1 MPIEG
6 DLRSLNLSSVLQ
18 LVAQEN
24 LSGVL
29 RLKKRGEIADIGVQ
43 EGLVTGAF
51 YERGERSER
60 LESYL
65 VKSGIIGKNVFELV
79 EEIHNETKRPIMNII
94 IEDHYLSVE
103 EVERIIMF
111 KIQEVFDEL
120 FTWEEGEFK
129 FEQGSVVYPKSMI
142 KIRMNTNKLI
152 IEAARRFDEWPRIK
166 KAIASGDIVYKK
178 VDRPELKLKPAE
190 DEERILTLLDGRRNV
205 DELIEISGLGRFRT
219 YSCMY
224 HLLSS
229 GQIEIAYAKP
239 TVKKMK
245 RERKAISLKFMAVP
259 LSIAVLV
266 GGLLVEFLIG
276 NYVHQKNIFKI
287 MLINESGEIK
297 SYEPYRQIFFYQHN
311 RLPSEIEIREIFL
324 SKIKIRY

>member
-18 LVAQEN
+18 LVGQERLN
-24 LSGVL
+24 GVL
-29 RLKKRGEIADIGVQ
+29 RMKKRGEIADIGFQ

-51 YERGERSER
+51 YERGDKAER
-60 LESYL
+60 LETYL

-79 EEIHNETKRPIMNII
+79 QEIHNETKRPIMNII

-129 FEQGSVVYPKSMI
+129 FEQSSVIYPKSMI
-142 KIRMNTNKLI
+142 KIRMNTSSLI
-152 IEAARRFDEWPRIK
+152 LEAARRFDEWPRIK
-166 KAIASGDIVYKK
+166 KVIASGDIVYKK
-178 VDRPELKLKPAE
+178 VDRPELKLKPAD
-190 DEERILTLLDGRRNV
+190 DEERLLTLLDGRRSV
-205 DELIEISGLGRFRT
+205 DELTEISGLGRFRT
-219 YSCMY
+219 YSCLY

-239 TVKKMK
+239 TIKKAK
-245 RERKAISLKFMAVP
+245 RERKPISLKFLIMPIGVAVM
-259 LSIAVLV
+259 II
-266 GGLLVEFLIG
+266 GLIIEFLIG
-276 NYVHQKNIFKI
+276 NYLNRKNMFNIK
-287 MLINESGEIK
+287 LINESNEIK
-297 SYEPYRQIFFYQHN
+297 AYEPYKQIFFYKHN
-311 RLPSEIEIREIFL
+311 RMPSNTEVRDIFH
-324 SKIKIRY
+324 YQ

>member
-6 DLRSLNLSSVLQ
+6 DLKSLNLSSVLQ
-18 LVAQEN
+18 LVGQEN

-29 RLKKRGEIADIGVQ
+29 RLKKKGVIADVGLHD
-43 EGLVTGAF
+43 GLVTGAF
-51 YERGERSER
+51 YERGEKSER
-60 LESYL
+60 LEAYL

-79 EEIHNETKRPIMNII
+79 QEIHNETKRPIMNII

-120 FTWEEGEFK
+120 FTWEEGDFK
-129 FEQGSVVYPKSMI
+129 FEQGSVIYPKSTI
-142 KIRMNTNKLI
+142 KIRMNTSSLI
-152 IEAARRFDEWPRIK
+152 LEAARRYDEWPRIK
-166 KAIASGDIVYKK
+166 KIITSGDIVYKK

-190 DEERILTLLDGRRNV
+190 DEERILTLLDGRRSV

-219 YSCMY
+219 YSCLY
-224 HLLSS
+224 HLISS

-245 RERKAISLKFMAVP
+245 RERKAISFKFMLVP
-259 LSIAVLV
+259 VSVA
-266 GGLLVEFLIG
+266 
-276 NYVHQKNIFKI
+276 I
-287 MLINESGEIK
+287 MLIGLIFEFLVGSYLNQKQLFNITLINKSGEIK
-297 SYEPYRQIFFYQHN
+297 AYEPYKQIFFYKHN
-311 RLPSEIEIREIFL
+311 RLPSSAEVRDIFL
-324 SKIKIRY
+324 SE